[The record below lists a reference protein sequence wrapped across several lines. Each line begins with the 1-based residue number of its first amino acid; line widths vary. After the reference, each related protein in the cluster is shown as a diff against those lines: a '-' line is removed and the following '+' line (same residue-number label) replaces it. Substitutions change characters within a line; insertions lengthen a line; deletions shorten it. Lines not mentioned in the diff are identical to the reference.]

1 MLKNLRRFSAMA
13 AVFAAAFLFVAATAS
28 ALPSVSFVWRAPQHG
43 AVIGTPSIAA
53 SGTVTGDIVLTGD
66 SSGPAVIGVFV
77 SIEYDTSELT
87 AVSVKELAVANL
99 PGMGN
104 SMSPVT
110 GGTGELTLGVI
121 TNWDS
126 ATLTTGLT
134 DNSSRTLGSVVFHV
148 VAATG
153 DASDVDVITTVNNL
167 GTDTISG
174 AGGVTLTANHVGASV
189 IGPAVPE
196 PTTALLVVAGLA
208 GLGYAGR
215 RNLR

>member
-1 MLKNLRRFSAMA
+1 MRNMKRISVVAG
-13 AVFAAAFLFVAATAS
+13 FASAFLLIAATAS
-28 ALPSVSFVWRAPQHG
+28 ALPSVSFVWRSPHG
-43 AVIGTPSIAA
+43 AVIGTPSISA
-53 SGTVTGDIVLTGD
+53 SNQVTGDIVLTGD
-66 SSGPAVIGVFV
+66 SSGPAIIGVFV

-87 AVSVKELAVANL
+87 ALKVTELAVANL

-126 ATLTTGLT
+126 ATLTTGLA

-189 IGPAVPE
+189 TGPAVPE